1 MACNGLC
8 KFRENIMKIYLLPI
22 LIVSVLIGCSGS
34 DKHEVKEYESI
45 FNSCLINR
53 SIGVDMSIDSLKTAV
68 ESFCKDLA
76 VNKLKD
82 TNLRLGKLEN
92 ALVLSRE
99 TNNEL
104 QEDLEKALINQSTVS
119 QDTYRWRLVT
129 SWPKNY
135 PGLGMAPER
144 ISDLVEEMSNGQMKI
159 TVYGA
164 GEQVPAFGVFD
175 AVSSGS
181 HQMGHSGGYFWKGK
195 VPAAQFFTSVP
206 FGLTA
211 DEINAWV
218 NRGGGLE
225 LWREIYEPFNIY
237 PIPAGNTG
245 TQMFGWFNKEI
256 NSLEDIKGLKMRI
269 PGIGGE
275 VLKEAGGIPVTL
287 PGGELFTAL
296 QTGVIDATEWV
307 GPYND
312 LTFGFHQAAKYY
324 YYPGWHEPGPM
335 LELLINID
343 AWNSLPKHL
352 QVIIET
358 AAKAV
363 NQDMLDEYL
372 ARNNKALTE
381 LIEVHGVELRK
392 LPDDVI
398 EEFRLISEKILD
410 DLAKEDKVIG
420 RVYESY
426 SEFRKNVSAYHEISE
441 DAFIEARNK

>member
-1 MACNGLC
+1 MK
-8 KFRENIMKIYLLPI
+8 KFLTLFII
-22 LIVSVLIGCSGS
+22 LGITSCTNETIDSETVSV
-34 DKHEVKEYESI
+34 DK
-45 FNSCLINR
+45 
-53 SIGVDMSIDSLKTAV
+53 DKTY
-68 ESFCKDLA
+68 
-76 VNKLKD
+76 N
-82 TNLRLGKLEN
+82 
-92 ALVLSRE
+92 
-99 TNNEL
+99 
-104 QEDLEKALINQSTVS
+104 
-119 QDTYRWRLVT
+119 WRLVT

-144 ISDLVEEMSNGQMKI
+144 IADLVEQMSDGQMTI

-164 GEQVPAFGVFD
+164 EEQVPAFGVFD

-256 NSLEDIKGLKMRI
+256 NSLEDVKGLKMRI

-335 LELLINID
+335 LELIINLD
-343 AWNSLPKHL
+343 EWNSLPKHL

-358 AAKAV
+358 ATKAV

-372 ARNNKALTE
+372 AKNNQALTE
-381 LIEVHGVELRK
+381 LVEVHGVELRR

-398 EEFRLISEKILD
+398 EEFRMISDQILEE
-410 DLAKEDKVIG
+410 LAQEDETIAKVYNSYKSFKEDV
-420 RVYESY
+420 
-426 SEFRKNVSAYHEISE
+426 SEYHKISE

>member
-1 MACNGLC
+1 MASYGLC
-8 KFRENIMKIYLLPI
+8 KIRKNMKINKYISLVVLV
-22 LIVSVLIGCSGS
+22 LLIGCGESGIE
-34 DKHEVKEYESI
+34 DDV
-45 FNSCLINR
+45 NS
-53 SIGVDMSIDSLKTAV
+53 SLEQKQY
-68 ESFCKDLA
+68 
-76 VNKLKD
+76 N
-82 TNLRLGKLEN
+82 
-92 ALVLSRE
+92 
-99 TNNEL
+99 
-104 QEDLEKALINQSTVS
+104 
-119 QDTYRWRLVT
+119 WRLVT
-129 SWPKNY
+129 AWPKNY

-144 ISDLVEEMSNGQMKI
+144 IADLVEEMSNGQMKI

-195 VPAAQFFTSVP
+195 VPAAQFFTGVP

-211 DEINAWV
+211 DEINAWT

-275 VLKEAGGIPVTL
+275 VLKRAGGIPVTL

-312 LTFGFHQAAKYY
+312 LTFGFQQTAKYY
-324 YYPGWHEPGPM
+324 YYPGWHEPGSM
-335 LELLINID
+335 LELLINKD
-343 AWNSLPKHL
+343 AWDSLPRHL

-358 AAKAV
+358 ASKAV
-363 NQDMLDEYL
+363 NQDILDEYT
-372 ARNNKALTE
+372 ARNNKALRE
-381 LIEVHGVELRK
+381 LVDVHGVELRR

-398 EEFRLISEKILD
+398 AEFKIIANEILEENASQDETVN
-410 DLAKEDKVIG
+410 KV
-420 RVYESY
+420 YQSY
-426 SEFRKNVSAYHEISE
+426 LKFKNEVSAYHEVSE
-441 DAFIEARNK
+441 DAFVEARNN

>member
-1 MACNGLC
+1 MK
-8 KFRENIMKIYLLPI
+8 KFLTLFII
-22 LIVSVLIGCSGS
+22 LGITSCSNETLDSETVSV
-34 DKHEVKEYESI
+34 DE
-45 FNSCLINR
+45 
-53 SIGVDMSIDSLKTAV
+53 D
-68 ESFCKDLA
+68 
-76 VNKLKD
+76 
-82 TNLRLGKLEN
+82 
-92 ALVLSRE
+92 E
-99 TNNEL
+99 TYN
-104 QEDLEKALINQSTVS
+104 
-119 QDTYRWRLVT
+119 WRLVT

-144 ISDLVEEMSNGQMKI
+144 IADLVEEMSNGQMTI

-164 GEQVPAFGVFD
+164 EEQVPAFGVFD

-256 NSLEDIKGLKMRI
+256 NSLEDVKGLKMRI

-335 LELLINID
+335 LELIINLD
-343 AWNSLPKHL
+343 EWNSLPKHL

-358 AAKAV
+358 ATKAV

-372 ARNNKALTE
+372 AKNNQALTE
-381 LIEVHGVELRK
+381 LVEVHGVELRR

-398 EEFRLISEKILD
+398 EEFRTISDQILEE
-410 DLAKEDKVIG
+410 LAQEDEIIAKV
-420 RVYESY
+420 YNSY
-426 SEFRKNVSAYHEISE
+426 KSFKKDVSEYHKISE

>member
-1 MACNGLC
+1 MASYGLC
-8 KFRENIMKIYLLPI
+8 KFRETMMKKI
-22 LIVSVLIGCSGS
+22 LTFIFLIGIITGCSGGQES
-34 DKHEVKEYESI
+34 SNSANTKEY
-45 FNSCLINR
+45 
-53 SIGVDMSIDSLKTAV
+53 KTY
-68 ESFCKDLA
+68 K
-76 VNKLKD
+76 
-82 TNLRLGKLEN
+82 
-92 ALVLSRE
+92 
-99 TNNEL
+99 
-104 QEDLEKALINQSTVS
+104 
-119 QDTYRWRLVT
+119 WRLVT

-144 ISDLVEEMSNGQMKI
+144 IADLVEEMSDGQMQI

-225 LWREIYEPFNIY
+225 LWREIYEPFKIY

-256 NSLEDIKGLKMRI
+256 NSLEDVKGLKMRI

-275 VLKEAGGIPVTL
+275 VLKKAGGIPVTL

-335 LELLINID
+335 LELLINMD

-358 AAKAV
+358 ATKAV
-363 NQDMLDEYL
+363 NQDTLDEYL
-372 ARNNKALTE
+372 ARNNQALTE

-398 EEFRLISEKILD
+398 EEFRVISNKILS
-410 DLAKEDKVIG
+410 DLAKEDEVIG
-420 RVYESY
+420 KVYDSY
-426 SEFRKNVSAYHEISE
+426 IEFKDNVTEYHKISE
-441 DAFIEARNK
+441 DSFIEARNK

>member
-1 MACNGLC
+1 MVSYGLR
-8 KFRENIMKIYLLPI
+8 KFRETMMKKILAFVLLI
-22 LIVSVLIGCSGS
+22 GLISGCSGEQES
-34 DKHEVKEYESI
+34 SNSADAEY
-45 FNSCLINR
+45 
-53 SIGVDMSIDSLKTAV
+53 KTY
-68 ESFCKDLA
+68 K
-76 VNKLKD
+76 
-82 TNLRLGKLEN
+82 
-92 ALVLSRE
+92 
-99 TNNEL
+99 
-104 QEDLEKALINQSTVS
+104 
-119 QDTYRWRLVT
+119 WRLVT

-135 PGLGMAPER
+135 PGLGMAPEK
-144 ISDLVEEMSNGQMKI
+144 IADLVEEMSNGQMQI

-256 NSLEDIKGLKMRI
+256 NSLEDVKGLKMRI

-335 LELLINID
+335 LELLINMD

-358 AAKAV
+358 ATKAI
-363 NQDMLDEYL
+363 NQDTLDEYL
-372 ARNNKALTE
+372 ARNNQALTE
-381 LIEVHGVELRK
+381 LVEVHGVELRK

-398 EEFRLISEKILD
+398 EEFRAISNEILS
-410 DLAKEDKVIG
+410 DLAEEDEVIG
-420 RVYESY
+420 QVYDSY
-426 SEFRKNVSAYHEISE
+426 IEFKNNVTEYHKISE
-441 DAFIEARNK
+441 DSFIEARNK

>member
-1 MACNGLC
+1 MK
-8 KFRENIMKIYLLPI
+8 KFLTLFII
-22 LIVSVLIGCSGS
+22 LGITSCTNETTDSEIVSI
-34 DKHEVKEYESI
+34 DK
-45 FNSCLINR
+45 
-53 SIGVDMSIDSLKTAV
+53 DKTY
-68 ESFCKDLA
+68 
-76 VNKLKD
+76 N
-82 TNLRLGKLEN
+82 
-92 ALVLSRE
+92 
-99 TNNEL
+99 
-104 QEDLEKALINQSTVS
+104 
-119 QDTYRWRLVT
+119 WRLVT

-144 ISDLVEEMSNGQMKI
+144 IADLVEEMSDGQMTI

-164 GEQVPAFGVFD
+164 EEQVPAFGVFD

-256 NSLEDIKGLKMRI
+256 NSLEDVKGLKMRI

-335 LELLINID
+335 LELIINLD
-343 AWNSLPKHL
+343 EWNSLPKHL
-352 QVIIET
+352 QAIIET
-358 AAKAV
+358 ATKAV

-372 ARNNKALTE
+372 AKNNQALTE
-381 LIEVHGVELRK
+381 LVEVHGVELRR

-398 EEFRLISEKILD
+398 EEFRMISDQILEE
-410 DLAKEDKVIG
+410 LAQEDETIAKVYNSYKSFKEDV
-420 RVYESY
+420 
-426 SEFRKNVSAYHEISE
+426 SEYHKISE

>member
-1 MACNGLC
+1 MVSYGLC
-8 KFRENIMKIYLLPI
+8 KFRETMMKKFFMFVF
-22 LIVSVLIGCSGS
+22 LIGIIAGCSGGQEAS
-34 DKHEVKEYESI
+34 NSI
-45 FNSCLINR
+45 NA
-53 SIGVDMSIDSLKTAV
+53 VDYKTY
-68 ESFCKDLA
+68 K
-76 VNKLKD
+76 
-82 TNLRLGKLEN
+82 
-92 ALVLSRE
+92 
-99 TNNEL
+99 
-104 QEDLEKALINQSTVS
+104 
-119 QDTYRWRLVT
+119 WRLVT

-144 ISDLVEEMSNGQMKI
+144 IADLVKEMSDGQMQI

-256 NSLEDIKGLKMRI
+256 NSLEDVKGLKMRI

-358 AAKAV
+358 ATKAV
-363 NQDMLDEYL
+363 NQDTLDEYL
-372 ARNNKALTE
+372 ARNNQALTE

-398 EEFRLISEKILD
+398 EEFRVISNEILS
-410 DLAKEDKVIG
+410 DLAKEDELISKV
-420 RVYESY
+420 YDSY
-426 SEFRKNVSAYHEISE
+426 IEFKNNVSEYHKISE
-441 DAFIEARNK
+441 DSFIEARNK

>member
-1 MACNGLC
+1 MSLSVKIEKRLLFLERLTKLLY
-8 KFRENIMKIYLLPI
+8 KFTNSLVMKNII
-22 LIVSVLIGCSGS
+22 LIFSVIFLVGCSDQS
-34 DKHEVKEYESI
+34 ENTDSQ
-45 FNSCLINR
+45 
-53 SIGVDMSIDSLKTAV
+53 SIDK
-68 ESFCKDLA
+68 
-76 VNKLKD
+76 N
-82 TNLRLGKLEN
+82 
-92 ALVLSRE
+92 E
-99 TNNEL
+99 TFN
-104 QEDLEKALINQSTVS
+104 
-119 QDTYRWRLVT
+119 WRLVT

-144 ISDLVEEMSNGQMKI
+144 IADLVEEMSDGQMKI

-164 GEQVPAFGVFD
+164 EEQVPAFGVFD

-225 LWREIYEPFNIY
+225 LWREIYAPFNIY

-256 NSLEDIKGLKMRI
+256 NSLEDVKGLKMRI

-343 AWNSLPKHL
+343 AWNSLPNHL

-358 AAKAV
+358 ATKAV

-372 ARNNKALTE
+372 AKNNQALTE
-381 LIEVHGVELRK
+381 LVEVHGVELRR

-398 EEFRLISEKILD
+398 EEFREISNKILD
-410 DLAKEDKVIG
+410 DLAKEDETIAK
-420 RVYESY
+420 VYESY
-426 SEFRKNVSAYHEISE
+426 LNFKNNVSAYHEISE
-441 DAFIEARNK
+441 DAFVESRNK

>member
-1 MACNGLC
+1 MVSYGLR
-8 KFRENIMKIYLLPI
+8 KFRETMMKKI
-22 LIVSVLIGCSGS
+22 LMFVLLIGLISGCSVEQES
-34 DKHEVKEYESI
+34 SNSADAEY
-45 FNSCLINR
+45 
-53 SIGVDMSIDSLKTAV
+53 KTY
-68 ESFCKDLA
+68 K
-76 VNKLKD
+76 
-82 TNLRLGKLEN
+82 
-92 ALVLSRE
+92 
-99 TNNEL
+99 
-104 QEDLEKALINQSTVS
+104 
-119 QDTYRWRLVT
+119 WRLVT

-135 PGLGMAPER
+135 PGLGMAPEK
-144 ISDLVEEMSNGQMKI
+144 IANLVEEMSNGQMQI

-256 NSLEDIKGLKMRI
+256 NSLEDVKGLKMRI

-335 LELLINID
+335 LELLINMD

-358 AAKAV
+358 ATKAV
-363 NQDMLDEYL
+363 NQDTLDEYL
-372 ARNNKALTE
+372 ARNNQALTE
-381 LIEVHGVELRK
+381 LVEVHGVELRK

-398 EEFRLISEKILD
+398 EEFRAISNEILSE
-410 DLAKEDKVIG
+410 LAEEDEVIG
-420 RVYESY
+420 KVYDSY
-426 SEFRKNVSAYHEISE
+426 IEFKNNVTEYHKISE
-441 DAFIEARNK
+441 DSFIEARNK

>member
-1 MACNGLC
+1 MASYGLC
-8 KFRENIMKIYLLPI
+8 KFRETMMKKI
-22 LIVSVLIGCSGS
+22 LTFIFLIGIITGCSGGQES
-34 DKHEVKEYESI
+34 SNSANTEEY
-45 FNSCLINR
+45 
-53 SIGVDMSIDSLKTAV
+53 KTY
-68 ESFCKDLA
+68 K
-76 VNKLKD
+76 
-82 TNLRLGKLEN
+82 
-92 ALVLSRE
+92 
-99 TNNEL
+99 
-104 QEDLEKALINQSTVS
+104 
-119 QDTYRWRLVT
+119 WRLVT

-144 ISDLVEEMSNGQMKI
+144 IADLVEEMSDGQMQI

-256 NSLEDIKGLKMRI
+256 NSLKDVKGLKMRI

-335 LELLINID
+335 LELLINMD

-358 AAKAV
+358 ATKAV
-363 NQDMLDEYL
+363 NQDTLDEYL
-372 ARNNKALTE
+372 ARNNQALTE

-398 EEFRLISEKILD
+398 EEFKVISNEILS
-410 DLAKEDKVIG
+410 DLAKDDEVIG
-420 RVYESY
+420 KVYDSY
-426 SEFRKNVSAYHEISE
+426 IEFKNNVAEYHKISE
-441 DAFIEARNK
+441 DSFIEARNK

>member
-1 MACNGLC
+1 MIKNNYL
-8 KFRENIMKIYLLPI
+8 YLLA
-22 LIVSVLIGCSGS
+22 LLFIVGCS
-34 DKHEVKEYESI
+34 DNI
-45 FNSCLINR
+45 
-53 SIGVDMSIDSLKTAV
+53 
-68 ESFCKDLA
+68 
-76 VNKLKD
+76 
-82 TNLRLGKLEN
+82 EN
-92 ALVLSRE
+92 
-99 TNNEL
+99 T
-104 QEDLEKALINQSTVS
+104 QTVS
-119 QDTYRWRLVT
+119 EQENYKWRLVT
-129 SWPKNY
+129 AWPKNY

-144 ISDLVEEMSNGQMKI
+144 IAQLVEEMSDGQMQI
-159 TVYGA
+159 TVFGA

-195 VPAAQFFTSVP
+195 VPAAQFFTGVP

-211 DEINAWV
+211 DEINAWT

-256 NSLEDIKGLKMRI
+256 NSLDDIKGLKMRI

-275 VLKEAGGIPVTL
+275 VFKRAGGIPVTL

-312 LTFGFHQAAKYY
+312 LTFGFQQAAKYY
-324 YYPGWHEPGPM
+324 YYPGWHEPGSM

-358 AAKAV
+358 ASKAV
-363 NQDMLDEYL
+363 NQDILDEYT
-372 ARNNKALTE
+372 ARNNTALVE
-381 LIEVHGVELRK
+381 LVNVHKVQLRK

-398 EEFRLISEKILD
+398 AEF
-410 DLAKEDKVIG
+410 KVIANDILEENAANDETVNK
-420 RVYESY
+420 VYQSY
-426 SEFRKNVSAYHEISE
+426 KKFKDGVSAYHKISE
-441 DAFIEARNK
+441 DAFIEARND

>member
-1 MACNGLC
+1 MK
-8 KFRENIMKIYLLPI
+8 KFFTLFII
-22 LIVSVLIGCSGS
+22 LGITSCSNETLDSETASV
-34 DKHEVKEYESI
+34 DK
-45 FNSCLINR
+45 
-53 SIGVDMSIDSLKTAV
+53 D
-68 ESFCKDLA
+68 
-76 VNKLKD
+76 
-82 TNLRLGKLEN
+82 
-92 ALVLSRE
+92 E
-99 TNNEL
+99 TYN
-104 QEDLEKALINQSTVS
+104 
-119 QDTYRWRLVT
+119 WRLVT

-144 ISDLVEEMSNGQMKI
+144 IADLVEEMSNGQMTI

-164 GEQVPAFGVFD
+164 EEQVPAFGVFD

-256 NSLEDIKGLKMRI
+256 NSLEDVKGLKMRI

-335 LELLINID
+335 LELIINLD
-343 AWNSLPKHL
+343 EWNSLPKHL

-358 AAKAV
+358 ATKAV

-372 ARNNKALTE
+372 AKNNQALTE
-381 LIEVHGVELRK
+381 LVEVHGVELRR

-398 EEFRLISEKILD
+398 EEFRTISDQILEE
-410 DLAKEDKVIG
+410 LAQEDETIAKV
-420 RVYESY
+420 YNSY
-426 SEFRKNVSAYHEISE
+426 KSFKKDVSEYHKISE

>member
-1 MACNGLC
+1 MAGYGLC
-8 KFRENIMKIYLLPI
+8 KIRKNMKMNKYISLAVLVLL
-22 LIVSVLIGCSGS
+22 VGCG
-34 DKHEVKEYESI
+34 ESS
-45 FNSCLINR
+45 NESNAN
-53 SIGVDMSIDSLKTAV
+53 DSL
-68 ESFCKDLA
+68 E
-76 VNKLKD
+76 
-82 TNLRLGKLEN
+82 
-92 ALVLSRE
+92 
-99 TNNEL
+99 
-104 QEDLEKALINQSTVS
+104 QEQYN
-119 QDTYRWRLVT
+119 WRLVT
-129 SWPKNY
+129 AWPKNY

-144 ISDLVEEMSNGQMKI
+144 IADLVEEMSNGQMKI

-195 VPAAQFFTSVP
+195 VPAAQFFTGVP

-211 DEINAWV
+211 DEINAWT

-275 VLKEAGGIPVTL
+275 VLKRAGGIPVTL

-312 LTFGFHQAAKYY
+312 LTFGFQQTAKYY
-324 YYPGWHEPGPM
+324 YYPGWHEPGSM
-335 LELLINID
+335 LELLINKD
-343 AWNSLPKHL
+343 AWNSLPNHL

-358 AAKAV
+358 ASKAV
-363 NQDMLDEYL
+363 NQDILDEYT
-372 ARNNKALTE
+372 ARNNKALRE
-381 LIEVHGVELRK
+381 LVDVHGVELRR

-398 EEFRLISEKILD
+398 AEFKIIANEILEENASKDETVNKVYKSYLKFKNEVSEYH
-410 DLAKEDKVIG
+410 KV
-420 RVYESY
+420 
-426 SEFRKNVSAYHEISE
+426 SE
-441 DAFIEARNK
+441 DAFVEARNN

>member
-1 MACNGLC
+1 MVSYGLR
-8 KFRENIMKIYLLPI
+8 KFRETMMKKI
-22 LIVSVLIGCSGS
+22 LTFVLLIGLISSCSGEQES
-34 DKHEVKEYESI
+34 SNSADAEY
-45 FNSCLINR
+45 
-53 SIGVDMSIDSLKTAV
+53 KTY
-68 ESFCKDLA
+68 K
-76 VNKLKD
+76 
-82 TNLRLGKLEN
+82 
-92 ALVLSRE
+92 
-99 TNNEL
+99 
-104 QEDLEKALINQSTVS
+104 
-119 QDTYRWRLVT
+119 WRLVT

-135 PGLGMAPER
+135 PGLGMAPEK
-144 ISDLVEEMSNGQMKI
+144 IANLVEEMSNGQMQI

-256 NSLEDIKGLKMRI
+256 NSLEDVKGLKMRI

-335 LELLINID
+335 LELLINMD

-358 AAKAV
+358 ATKAV
-363 NQDMLDEYL
+363 NQDTLDEYL
-372 ARNNKALTE
+372 ARNNQALTE
-381 LIEVHGVELRK
+381 LVEVHGVELRK

-398 EEFRLISEKILD
+398 EEFRAISNEILS
-410 DLAKEDKVIG
+410 DLAEEDEVIG
-420 RVYESY
+420 KVYDSY
-426 SEFRKNVSAYHEISE
+426 IEFKNNVTEYHKISE
-441 DAFIEARNK
+441 DSFIEARNK

>member
-1 MACNGLC
+1 MASYGLC
-8 KFRENIMKIYLLPI
+8 KFRETMMKKI
-22 LIVSVLIGCSGS
+22 LTFIFLFGIISGCSGGQES
-34 DKHEVKEYESI
+34 SNFANTEEY
-45 FNSCLINR
+45 
-53 SIGVDMSIDSLKTAV
+53 KTY
-68 ESFCKDLA
+68 K
-76 VNKLKD
+76 
-82 TNLRLGKLEN
+82 
-92 ALVLSRE
+92 
-99 TNNEL
+99 
-104 QEDLEKALINQSTVS
+104 
-119 QDTYRWRLVT
+119 WRLVT

-144 ISDLVEEMSNGQMKI
+144 IADLVEEMSDGQMQI

-256 NSLEDIKGLKMRI
+256 NSLEDVKGLKMRI

-335 LELLINID
+335 LELLINLD

-358 AAKAV
+358 ATKAV
-363 NQDMLDEYL
+363 NQDTLDEYL
-372 ARNNKALTE
+372 ARNNQALTE

-398 EEFRLISEKILD
+398 EEFRVISNKILS
-410 DLAKEDKVIG
+410 DLAKEDDVIG
-420 RVYESY
+420 KVYDSY
-426 SEFRKNVSAYHEISE
+426 IEFKDNVTEYHKISE
-441 DAFIEARNK
+441 DSFIEARNK

>member
-1 MACNGLC
+1 MVGDGIR
-8 KFRENIMKIYLLPI
+8 KSGKIIMKKFILLPLII
-22 LIVSVLIGCSGS
+22 LIAGCSNDMDS
-34 DKHEVKEYESI
+34 TIETSTDIEET
-45 FNSCLINR
+45 FN
-53 SIGVDMSIDSLKTAV
+53 
-68 ESFCKDLA
+68 
-76 VNKLKD
+76 
-82 TNLRLGKLEN
+82 
-92 ALVLSRE
+92 
-99 TNNEL
+99 
-104 QEDLEKALINQSTVS
+104 
-119 QDTYRWRLVT
+119 WRLVT

-144 ISDLVEEMSNGQMKI
+144 IADLVEEMSDGQMKI

-164 GEQVPAFGVFD
+164 EEQVPAFGVFD

-225 LWREIYEPFNIY
+225 LWREIYAPFNIY

-358 AAKAV
+358 ASKAV

-372 ARNNKALTE
+372 AKNNQALTE
-381 LIEVHGVELRK
+381 LVEVHGVELRR

-398 EEFRLISEKILD
+398 EEFREISNSILD
-410 DLAKEDKVIG
+410 DLAKEDETISKVY
-420 RVYESY
+420 RSY
-426 SEFRKNVSAYHEISE
+426 LDFKNNVSAYHKISE
-441 DAFIEARNK
+441 DAFVESRIK

>member
-1 MACNGLC
+1 MASYGLC
-8 KFRENIMKIYLLPI
+8 KFRETMMKKI
-22 LIVSVLIGCSGS
+22 LTFIFLIGIISGCSGGQES
-34 DKHEVKEYESI
+34 SSTANTEEY
-45 FNSCLINR
+45 
-53 SIGVDMSIDSLKTAV
+53 KTY
-68 ESFCKDLA
+68 K
-76 VNKLKD
+76 
-82 TNLRLGKLEN
+82 
-92 ALVLSRE
+92 
-99 TNNEL
+99 
-104 QEDLEKALINQSTVS
+104 
-119 QDTYRWRLVT
+119 WRLVT

-144 ISDLVEEMSNGQMKI
+144 IADLVEEMSDGQMQI

-256 NSLEDIKGLKMRI
+256 NSLEDVKGLKMRI

-352 QVIIET
+352 QVIIEIAT
-358 AAKAV
+358 KAV
-363 NQDMLDEYL
+363 NQDTLDEYL
-372 ARNNKALTE
+372 ARNNQALTE

-398 EEFRLISEKILD
+398 EEFRAISNEILSE
-410 DLAKEDKVIG
+410 LAEEDEVIG
-420 RVYESY
+420 KVYDSY
-426 SEFRKNVSAYHEISE
+426 IEFKNNVTEYHKISE
-441 DAFIEARNK
+441 DSFIEARNK

>member
-1 MACNGLC
+1 MK
-8 KFRENIMKIYLLPI
+8 KFFTLFII
-22 LIVSVLIGCSGS
+22 LGIISCSN
-34 DKHEVKEYESI
+34 ET
-45 FNSCLINR
+45 
-53 SIGVDMSIDSLKTAV
+53 IDS
-68 ESFCKDLA
+68 E
-76 VNKLKD
+76 
-82 TNLRLGKLEN
+82 
-92 ALVLSRE
+92 
-99 TNNEL
+99 
-104 QEDLEKALINQSTVS
+104 TVS
-119 QDTYRWRLVT
+119 ADKNETYNWRLVT

-144 ISDLVEEMSNGQMKI
+144 IADLVEEMSNGQMTI

-164 GEQVPAFGVFD
+164 EEQVPAFGVFD

-225 LWREIYEPFNIY
+225 LWREIYQPFNIY

-256 NSLEDIKGLKMRI
+256 NSLEDVKGLKMRI

-335 LELLINID
+335 LELIINLD
-343 AWNSLPKHL
+343 EWNSLPKHL

-358 AAKAV
+358 ATKAV

-372 ARNNKALTE
+372 AKNNQALTE
-381 LIEVHGVELRK
+381 LVEVHGVELRR

-398 EEFRLISEKILD
+398 EEFRTISDQILEE
-410 DLAKEDKVIG
+410 LAQEDEIIAKV
-420 RVYESY
+420 YNSY
-426 SEFRKNVSAYHEISE
+426 KSFKKDVSEYHKISE

>member
-1 MACNGLC
+1 MK
-8 KFRENIMKIYLLPI
+8 KFLTLFII
-22 LIVSVLIGCSGS
+22 LGIT
-34 DKHEVKEYESI
+34 
-45 FNSCLINR
+45 SCTNETT
-53 SIGVDMSIDSLKTAV
+53 DS
-68 ESFCKDLA
+68 E
-76 VNKLKD
+76 
-82 TNLRLGKLEN
+82 
-92 ALVLSRE
+92 
-99 TNNEL
+99 
-104 QEDLEKALINQSTVS
+104 TVS
-119 QDTYRWRLVT
+119 TDKDKTYNWRLVT

-144 ISDLVEEMSNGQMKI
+144 IADLVEEMSDGQMTI

-164 GEQVPAFGVFD
+164 EEQVPAFGVFD

-256 NSLEDIKGLKMRI
+256 NSLEDVKGLKMRI

-335 LELLINID
+335 LELIINLD
-343 AWNSLPKHL
+343 EWNSLPKHL

-358 AAKAV
+358 ATKAV

-372 ARNNKALTE
+372 AKNNQALTE
-381 LIEVHGVELRK
+381 LVEVHGVELRR

-398 EEFRLISEKILD
+398 EEFRMISDQILEE
-410 DLAKEDKVIG
+410 LAQEDETIAKVYNSYKSFKEDV
-420 RVYESY
+420 
-426 SEFRKNVSAYHEISE
+426 SEYHKISE

>member
-1 MACNGLC
+1 MK
-8 KFRENIMKIYLLPI
+8 KFLTLFII
-22 LIVSVLIGCSGS
+22 LGIT
-34 DKHEVKEYESI
+34 
-45 FNSCLINR
+45 SCTNETTD
-53 SIGVDMSIDSLKTAV
+53 SETVSIDKDKTY
-68 ESFCKDLA
+68 
-76 VNKLKD
+76 N
-82 TNLRLGKLEN
+82 
-92 ALVLSRE
+92 
-99 TNNEL
+99 
-104 QEDLEKALINQSTVS
+104 
-119 QDTYRWRLVT
+119 WRLVT

-144 ISDLVEEMSNGQMKI
+144 IADLVEEMSDGQMTI

-164 GEQVPAFGVFD
+164 EEQVPAFGVFD

-256 NSLEDIKGLKMRI
+256 NSLEDVKGLKMRI

-335 LELLINID
+335 LELIINLD
-343 AWNSLPKHL
+343 EWNSLPKHL

-358 AAKAV
+358 ATKAV

-372 ARNNKALTE
+372 AKNNQALTE
-381 LIEVHGVELRK
+381 LVEVHGVELRR

-398 EEFRLISEKILD
+398 EEFRTISDQILEELAQED
-410 DLAKEDKVIG
+410 EILAK
-420 RVYESY
+420 VYNSY
-426 SEFRKNVSAYHEISE
+426 KSFKQDVSEYHKISE

>member
-1 MACNGLC
+1 MAGYGLC
-8 KFRENIMKIYLLPI
+8 KIRKNMKMNKYI
-22 LIVSVLIGCSGS
+22 S
-34 DKHEVKEYESI
+34 
-45 FNSCLINR
+45 
-53 SIGVDMSIDSLKTAV
+53 
-68 ESFCKDLA
+68 LA
-76 VNKLKD
+76 VLLLLAGCGQSGIEEGAD
-82 TNLRLGKLEN
+82 TSLEQKQYN
-92 ALVLSRE
+92 
-99 TNNEL
+99 
-104 QEDLEKALINQSTVS
+104 
-119 QDTYRWRLVT
+119 WRLVT
-129 SWPKNY
+129 AWPKNY

-144 ISDLVEEMSNGQMKI
+144 IADLVEEMSNGQMKI

-195 VPAAQFFTSVP
+195 VPAAQFFTGVP

-211 DEINAWV
+211 DEINAWT

-275 VLKEAGGIPVTL
+275 VLKRAGGIPVTL

-312 LTFGFHQAAKYY
+312 LTFGFQQTAKYY
-324 YYPGWHEPGPM
+324 YYPGWHEPGSM
-335 LELLINID
+335 LELLINKD
-343 AWNSLPKHL
+343 AWDTLPKHL

-358 AAKAV
+358 ASKAV
-363 NQDMLDEYL
+363 NQDILDEYT
-372 ARNNKALTE
+372 ARNNKALRE
-381 LIEVHGVELRK
+381 LVDVHGVELRR

-398 EEFRLISEKILD
+398 AEFKIIANEILEENASED
-410 DLAKEDKVIG
+410 ETVNKV
-420 RVYESY
+420 YQSY
-426 SEFRKNVSAYHEISE
+426 LKFKNEVSEYHKVSE
-441 DAFIEARNK
+441 DAFVEARNN

>member
-1 MACNGLC
+1 MK
-8 KFRENIMKIYLLPI
+8 KFLI
-22 LIVSVLIGCSGS
+22 LFIILGIT
-34 DKHEVKEYESI
+34 
-45 FNSCLINR
+45 SCTNETLD
-53 SIGVDMSIDSLKTAV
+53 SETVSIDKDKTY
-68 ESFCKDLA
+68 
-76 VNKLKD
+76 N
-82 TNLRLGKLEN
+82 
-92 ALVLSRE
+92 
-99 TNNEL
+99 
-104 QEDLEKALINQSTVS
+104 
-119 QDTYRWRLVT
+119 WRLVT

-144 ISDLVEEMSNGQMKI
+144 IADLVEEMSDGQMTI

-164 GEQVPAFGVFD
+164 EEQVPAFGVFD

-256 NSLEDIKGLKMRI
+256 NSLEDVKGLKMRI

-335 LELLINID
+335 LELIINLD
-343 AWNSLPKHL
+343 EWNSLPKHL
-352 QVIIET
+352 KVIIET
-358 AAKAV
+358 ATKAV

-372 ARNNKALTE
+372 AKNNLALTE
-381 LIEVHGVELRK
+381 LVEVHGVELRR

-398 EEFRLISEKILD
+398 EEFRTISDQILEE
-410 DLAKEDKVIG
+410 LAQEDETIAKVYNSYKSFKEDV
-420 RVYESY
+420 
-426 SEFRKNVSAYHEISE
+426 SEYHKISE

>member
-1 MACNGLC
+1 MAGYGLC
-8 KFRENIMKIYLLPI
+8 KIRKNMKMNKYI
-22 LIVSVLIGCSGS
+22 S
-34 DKHEVKEYESI
+34 
-45 FNSCLINR
+45 
-53 SIGVDMSIDSLKTAV
+53 
-68 ESFCKDLA
+68 LA
-76 VNKLKD
+76 VLFLFAGCGQSGIEGGAN
-82 TNLRLGKLEN
+82 TSLEQKQYN
-92 ALVLSRE
+92 
-99 TNNEL
+99 
-104 QEDLEKALINQSTVS
+104 
-119 QDTYRWRLVT
+119 WRLVT
-129 SWPKNY
+129 AWPKNY

-144 ISDLVEEMSNGQMKI
+144 IADLVEEMSNGQMKI

-195 VPAAQFFTSVP
+195 VPAAQFFTGVP

-211 DEINAWV
+211 DEINAWT

-275 VLKEAGGIPVTL
+275 VLKRAGGIPVTL

-312 LTFGFHQAAKYY
+312 LTFGFQQTAKYY
-324 YYPGWHEPGPM
+324 YYPGWHEPGSM
-335 LELLINID
+335 LELLINKD
-343 AWNSLPKHL
+343 AWDSLPKHL

-358 AAKAV
+358 ASKAI
-363 NQDMLDEYL
+363 NQDILDEYT
-372 ARNNKALTE
+372 ARNNKALRE
-381 LIEVHGVELRK
+381 LVDVHGVELRR

-398 EEFRLISEKILD
+398 TEFKIIANEILEENASED
-410 DLAKEDKVIG
+410 ETVNKV
-420 RVYESY
+420 YQSY
-426 SEFRKNVSAYHEISE
+426 LKFKNEVSEYHKVSE
-441 DAFIEARNK
+441 DAFVEARNN

>member
-1 MACNGLC
+1 MVSYGLR
-8 KFRENIMKIYLLPI
+8 KFRETMMKKILTFVLLI
-22 LIVSVLIGCSGS
+22 GLISGCSGE
-34 DKHEVKEYESI
+34 HES
-45 FNSCLINR
+45 FNSA
-53 SIGVDMSIDSLKTAV
+53 DAEYKTY
-68 ESFCKDLA
+68 K
-76 VNKLKD
+76 
-82 TNLRLGKLEN
+82 
-92 ALVLSRE
+92 
-99 TNNEL
+99 
-104 QEDLEKALINQSTVS
+104 
-119 QDTYRWRLVT
+119 WRLVT

-135 PGLGMAPER
+135 PGLGMAPEK
-144 ISDLVEEMSNGQMKI
+144 IANLVEEMSNGQMQI

-256 NSLEDIKGLKMRI
+256 NSLEDVKGLKMRI

-335 LELLINID
+335 LELLINMD

-358 AAKAV
+358 ATKAV
-363 NQDMLDEYL
+363 NQDTLDEYL
-372 ARNNKALTE
+372 ARNNQALTE
-381 LIEVHGVELRK
+381 LVEVHGVELRK

-398 EEFRLISEKILD
+398 EEFRAISNEILS
-410 DLAKEDKVIG
+410 DLAEEDEVIG
-420 RVYESY
+420 KVYDSY
-426 SEFRKNVSAYHEISE
+426 IEFKNNVTEYHKISE
-441 DAFIEARNK
+441 DSFIEARNK

>member
-1 MACNGLC
+1 MVGNGLC
-8 KFRENIMKIYLLPI
+8 KFRKNMMKIFTYTFLALI
-22 LIVSVLIGCSGS
+22 LVSCSNPQDMS
-34 DKHEVKEYESI
+34 SYQDEKVDKEY
-45 FNSCLINR
+45 N
-53 SIGVDMSIDSLKTAV
+53 
-68 ESFCKDLA
+68 
-76 VNKLKD
+76 
-82 TNLRLGKLEN
+82 
-92 ALVLSRE
+92 
-99 TNNEL
+99 
-104 QEDLEKALINQSTVS
+104 
-119 QDTYRWRLVT
+119 WRLVT

-144 ISDLVEEMSNGQMKI
+144 IADLVEEMSNGQMKI
-159 TVYGA
+159 TVFGA
-164 GEQVPAFGVFD
+164 EEQVPAFGVFD

-225 LWREIYEPFNIY
+225 LWREIYAPFNIY

-335 LELLINID
+335 LELLINKD
-343 AWNSLPKHL
+343 AWESLPKHL

-358 AAKAV
+358 ASKAV

-372 ARNNKALTE
+372 AKNNQALTE
-381 LIEVHGVELRK
+381 LVDVHGVELRK

-398 EEFRLISEKILD
+398 EEFRKISNKILN
-410 DLAKEDKVIG
+410 DLSEEDETIAK
-420 RVYESY
+420 VYSSY
-426 SEFRKNVSAYHEISE
+426 LKFKKDVSAYHEISE

>member
-1 MACNGLC
+1 MACYGLC
-8 KFRENIMKIYLLPI
+8 KFREIMMKNSLIFI
-22 LIVSVLIGCSGS
+22 LLIGLISACNGGQ
-34 DKHEVKEYESI
+34 ES
-45 FNSCLINR
+45 
-53 SIGVDMSIDSLKTAV
+53 
-68 ESFCKDLA
+68 
-76 VNKLKD
+76 
-82 TNLRLGKLEN
+82 TN
-92 ALVLSRE
+92 V
-99 TNNEL
+99 TNNE
-104 QEDLEKALINQSTVS
+104 EYKI
-119 QDTYRWRLVT
+119 YKWRLVT

-144 ISDLVEEMSNGQMKI
+144 IADLVEEMSNGQMQI

-225 LWREIYEPFNIY
+225 LWREIYKPFNIY

-324 YYPGWHEPGPM
+324 YYPGWHEPGSM
-335 LELLINID
+335 LELLINMD

-352 QVIIET
+352 QVIIEIAT
-358 AAKAV
+358 KAV
-363 NQDMLDEYL
+363 NQDTLDEYL
-372 ARNNKALTE
+372 ARNNQALTE

-398 EEFRLISEKILD
+398 DEFRTISNKILS
-410 DLAKEDKVIG
+410 DLAKEDEVIAK
-420 RVYESY
+420 VYESY
-426 SEFRKNVSAYHEISE
+426 ISFKDNVTEYHKISE
-441 DAFIEARNK
+441 DAFIEARSSK

>member
-1 MACNGLC
+1 MK
-8 KFRENIMKIYLLPI
+8 KFLILLII
-22 LIVSVLIGCSGS
+22 LGVTSCTNETLDSETVSV
-34 DKHEVKEYESI
+34 DK
-45 FNSCLINR
+45 
-53 SIGVDMSIDSLKTAV
+53 DKTY
-68 ESFCKDLA
+68 
-76 VNKLKD
+76 N
-82 TNLRLGKLEN
+82 
-92 ALVLSRE
+92 
-99 TNNEL
+99 
-104 QEDLEKALINQSTVS
+104 
-119 QDTYRWRLVT
+119 WRLVT

-144 ISDLVEEMSNGQMKI
+144 IADLVEEMSDGQMTI

-164 GEQVPAFGVFD
+164 EEQVPAFGVFD

-256 NSLEDIKGLKMRI
+256 NSLEDVKGLKMRI

-335 LELLINID
+335 LELIINLD
-343 AWNSLPKHL
+343 EWNSLPKHL

-358 AAKAV
+358 ATKAV

-372 ARNNKALTE
+372 AKNNQALTE
-381 LIEVHGVELRK
+381 LVEVHGVELRR

-398 EEFRLISEKILD
+398 EEFRMISDQILEE
-410 DLAKEDKVIG
+410 LAQEDETIAKVYNSYKSFKEDV
-420 RVYESY
+420 
-426 SEFRKNVSAYHEISE
+426 SEYHKISE